1 MFVLS
6 VEMIWLSEGKVLLV
20 GRKLVFLCCSSTNRS
35 DTFMKY
41 PFDGRF
47 ASGFAINT
55 GKSLGPAPTSWFH
68 VFDGIG
74 PHPLSATHRRLR
86 LSLGLALACISIVDG
101 FLYSPMQTL
110 LNRVGCHK
118 VASCARNQRNGV
130 LVRLVSILYVSRST
144 ASEFC
149 RDVSKCD
156 DERSKLQQIPL
167 ILSCV
172 FSNPGRLEH
181 GWSRG
186 QACLCC

>member
-1 MFVLS
+1 MVDLRADLPSTRANLS
-6 VEMIWLSEGKVLLV
+6 
-20 GRKLVFLCCSSTNRS
+20 GRPQHLGFTFL
-35 DTFMKY
+35 M
-41 PFDGRF
+41 
-47 ASGFAINT
+47 AS
-55 GKSLGPAPTSWFH
+55 APIHS
-68 VFDGIG
+68 
-74 PHPLSATHRRLR
+74 LSATHRRLR